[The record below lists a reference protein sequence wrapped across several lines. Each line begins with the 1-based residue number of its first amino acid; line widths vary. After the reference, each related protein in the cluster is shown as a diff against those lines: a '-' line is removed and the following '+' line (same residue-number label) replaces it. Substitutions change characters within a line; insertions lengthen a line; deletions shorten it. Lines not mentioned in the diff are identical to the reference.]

1 MTELAELTDEQI
13 PSILDNQVSITNL
26 AARSAQGFTLR
37 EKRLVMAGLSK
48 FDSRKKKNLITLKD
62 RTFRVTASEYVDLS
76 QIADEKSA
84 YKDLLAACEKL
95 LDRRLRYKI
104 ITPRGVKERV
114 LQWVGGVTYHHGEGW
129 VEFSIS
135 EEIMPHV
142 CELTKQFTQYR
153 LRQTSE
159 LRSIYS
165 WRLLELLTSHNNS
178 KDETKITVKKI
189 PLNDLSSALEIP
201 NTYRYCHVKAR
212 VIEPAVAELVKKDHW
227 LIQWRPI
234 KEGRAVAAI
243 EFTFS
248 RTPKNRLPTGEWQDV
263 DWIDEF
269 KVD

>member
-1 MTELAELTDEQI
+1 MNELDEQI

-26 AARSAQGFTLR
+26 AARAAQGFTLR

-48 FDSRKKKNLITLKD
+48 FDSRKKKSLITLKD
-62 RTFRVTASEYVDLS
+62 RTFRVSAAEYVKLS

-114 LQWVGGVTYHHGEGW
+114 LQWVGSVTYHHGEGW
-129 VEFSIS
+129 VEFSIG
-135 EEIMPHV
+135 EEVMPHV

-159 LRSIYS
+159 LRSVYS
-165 WRLLELLTSHNNS
+165 WRLLELLTSHNDS
-178 KDETKITVKKI
+178 KDETKIRVQKI
-189 PLNDLSSALEIP
+189 PLVELRHSLEIP
-201 NTYRYCHVKAR
+201 NSYKYNDIRKQVLAQ
-212 VIEPAVAELVKKDHW
+212 AVDELVKKDHW

-234 KEGRAVAAI
+234 KEGRAVVAI
-243 EFTFS
+243 EFTF
-248 RTPKNRLPTGEWQDV
+248 NRDAQQDL
-263 DWIDEF
+263 F
-269 KVD
+269 AM